1 MTWAELFD
9 RAERWNVDE
18 NDVSDA
24 LARHREEVDAD
35 E

>member
-9 RAERWNVDE
+9 RAERWDVDE
-18 NDVSDA
+18 DAVSDA
-24 LARHREEVDAD
+24 LARHREADAD

>member
-9 RAERWNVDE
+9 RAECRDVDE
-18 NDVSDA
+18 ETIGDA
-24 LARHREEVDAD
+24 LARHREADAD